1 MTADGFFK
9 EVAQKPA
16 FARAGPDTH
25 TLENASSGA
34 SWVLVPD
41 DSEGP
46 TYSRCSSSTE
56 REHRKPPA

>member
-41 DSEGP
+41 DS
-46 TYSRCSSSTE
+46 
-56 REHRKPPA
+56 